1 MRCSPFFFG
10 RPNHYFWLKVLGIL
24 SFALTKPISS
34 GEGSFAEA
42 QWQQSVLN
50 YGEADL
56 IGERMGNVGPN
67 SGEARVHRS
76 TEPPPPFEATHLS
89 VQIDNL

>member
-1 MRCSPFFFG
+1 
-10 RPNHYFWLKVLGIL
+10 LKVLGIL

-56 IGERMGNVGPN
+56 IGERMGERMGNVGPN

>member
-1 MRCSPFFFG
+1 MFPVFFG

-34 GEGSFAEA
+34 GEGSFAGA

-56 IGERMGNVGPN
+56 IGERMENDRSELRRSLCSPEHRAAASIRGDTFICPN
-67 SGEARVHRS
+67 R
-76 TEPPPPFEATHLS
+76 
-89 VQIDNL
+89 